1 MAKVEALADNPL
13 CSWQLFACG
22 ELVYRLTP
30 KVRRTLTEGV
40 GLYDRSSITLR
51 PYCVG
56 WAYQTWFTFKISLRS
71 PEGLA
76 GCAPRSGRQQAA
88 TKRIIQK
95 S

>member
-1 MAKVEALADNPL
+1 MAIVCLR
-13 CSWQLFACG
+13 G
-22 ELVYRLTP
+22 TVYRVTP

-76 GCAPRSGRQQAA
+76 YLVTLSPFEGAPASGDK
-88 TKRIIQK
+88 TN
-95 S
+95 